1 MRCLFCQL
9 NLCDSFHRFV
19 CSNYWVFYWLNT
31 PCLILLDCLILHLLH
46 LNRQSIYLPL
56 SLSLSPSRHPSCLL
70 GKLRNFQNFPFIFVL
85 PRSFAFSLLLLLS
98 LWPFWLKIYAQ
109 LNLIASNFNAKLT
122 HSCTHTLAW
131 QYSHYSGWKL
141 NLDLSLK
148 RAQRNVISGAH
159 STDQHIYSIR
169 T

>member
-19 CSNYWVFYWLNT
+19 CSNYRVFYWLNT
-31 PCLILLDCLILHLLH
+31 PYLILLACLILHLLH

-56 SLSLSPSRHPSCLL
+56 SLSFSLSSSFSFFSFCLL

-85 PRSFAFSLLLLLS
+85 PRSFAFSLLLLLF

-122 HSCTHTLAW
+122 HTCLAIFPLFGVKIEFGFK
-131 QYSHYSGWKL
+131 S
-141 NLDLSLK
+141 
-148 RAQRNVISGAH
+148 
-159 STDQHIYSIR
+159 
-169 T
+169 